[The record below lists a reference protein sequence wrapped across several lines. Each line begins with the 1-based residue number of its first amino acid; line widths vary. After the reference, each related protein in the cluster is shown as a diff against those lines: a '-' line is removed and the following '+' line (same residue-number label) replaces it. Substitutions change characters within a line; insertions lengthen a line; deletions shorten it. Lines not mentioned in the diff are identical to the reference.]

1 MVRHVCFC
9 MCLSW
14 HAKQQRRDVL
24 CACVV
29 ALSADNFD
37 RFLGGL
43 EIDLSQMTVTGSM
56 NACVPATLILAGTSP
71 LPGGGEATGPALAAT
86 AATSTS
92 TTSVL
97 EEDGTWHQLQYVRQ
111 GALRI
116 RVRRVPITS
125 PRLDAIV
132 DIMSQLERSWFFED
146 ISLFNISVEQVP
158 ACVSSLRWS
167 FASACVA

>member
-1 MVRHVCFC
+1 VHV
-9 MCLSW
+9 SP
-14 HAKQQRRDVL
+14 
-24 CACVV
+24 
-29 ALSADNFD
+29 SADNFD

-43 EIDLSQMTVTGSM
+43 EIDLSQMTVAGSM
-56 NACVPATLILAGTSP
+56 NACVPATLLMSGTSP
-71 LPGGGEATGPALAAT
+71 LPGGGDTSGPAVVAGAA
-86 AATSTS
+86 AAAAATS

-132 DIMSQLERSWFFED
+132 DVLSQLERSWFYED
-146 ISLFNISVEQVP
+146 ISLFNISVEQVQP
-158 ACVSSLRWS
+158 RIISSSLPFIRS
-167 FASACVA
+167 CVDCV